1 MRAAD
6 GLAPRGFDDPTF
18 EVVDQAT
25 EGRGRYPSSVIRQQ
39 CVG

>member
-6 GLAPRGFDDPTF
+6 GLAPRGFDDPMF
-18 EVVDQAT
+18 EVVDQVT
-25 EGRGRYPSSVIRQQ
+25 EGGGRYPSSVIRQQ